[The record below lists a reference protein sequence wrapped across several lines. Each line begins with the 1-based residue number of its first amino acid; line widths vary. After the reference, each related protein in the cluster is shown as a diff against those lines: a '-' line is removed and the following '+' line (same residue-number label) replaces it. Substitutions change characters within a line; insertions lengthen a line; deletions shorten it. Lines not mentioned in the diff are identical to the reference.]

1 MRTTDTETGAGTG
14 ADPKAADPKADAAA
28 PDNAADSA
36 SPDSAPADAASDEAR
51 LTREA
56 ESQLSSLSTAP
67 GEERLNVPSIGLV
80 GWLRWFWRQLTSM
93 RVALILL
100 FLLSL
105 AAIPGSVVPQKA
117 VDSVKVEEFQKKHDV
132 LSPVYEKLQLFD
144 VYTSVWFS
152 AIYILLFVSLAGCIV
167 PRTWQFVGQLRSRPP
182 RAPRRLERM
191 PAYTT
196 WRTETDPDEVLGR
209 AGRLLGRRRFR
220 VDREGD
226 AVASEKGYLREAGN
240 LLFHIALI
248 VLLLAFAAGQLW
260 KSDGGK
266 LIIKGD
272 GFSNTLTQYDDF
284 KSGSLFDPDDLDSFG
299 FSLRDFHA
307 SYEESGPQKGTARDF
322 RAGVSYWQGPGG
334 KEKQGS
340 IEVNHPLEVGDSKV
354 FLNGNG
360 YAPVISVKDGKGR
373 TAYRGPV
380 AFLPQDG
387 NLTSSGVLKVTD
399 YRDAKGRKDQ
409 LGFQGFFVPTFGG
422 SGAGTMFSQS
432 PSLKYPVLFLTAY
445 HGDLGLDYGAAQSVY
460 QLDTKRMKQFK
471 KDDGSPLAKK
481 ILPGETMELPDGGGE
496 LKFEGVRQWAQF
508 QIVHQVGEGWALGG
522 ALAAIGGLAG
532 SLFIQRR
539 RVWVRA
545 VAGPD
550 GLTVV
555 EMAGLGRSESARLPE
570 ELGDLAYALQ
580 DGAPPAED
588 ADQQDAHQDD
598 ADRPPPADAA
608 DADSKADAAD
618 ADAKADA
625 ADADAHSDAHADEPA
640 DNDEESA
647 ETSPRGERQ

>member
-1 MRTTDTETGAGTG
+1 MRSTDTGTGTDNGTGTDSGSGSTGA
-14 ADPKAADPKADAAA
+14 ADA
-28 PDNAADSA
+28 PRNAEDGAEA
-36 SPDSAPADAASDEAR
+36 AASEESR
-51 LTREA
+51 LALEA
-56 ESQLSSLSTAP
+56 ESQLDQLSTLSTAP
-67 GEERLNVPSIGLV
+67 GEEKLNVPSMGVIG
-80 GWLRWFWRQLTSM
+80 WARWFWRQLTSM
-93 RVALILL
+93 RVALLLL

-105 AAIPGSVVPQKA
+105 ASIPGSVIPQTS

-152 AIYILLFVSLAGCIV
+152 AIYILLFISLAGCIV
-167 PRTWQFVGQLRSRPP
+167 PRTWQFTGQLRGRPP
-182 RAPRRLERM
+182 RAPRRLDRM
-191 PAYTT
+191 PVYTT
-196 WRTETDPDEVLGR
+196 WKTAAGQDDVLGS
-209 AGRLLGRRRFR
+209 AARLLGRRRFR
-220 VDREGD
+220 VQRDGD

-266 LIIKGD
+266 LIIQGD

-284 KSGSLFDPDDLDSFG
+284 KSGSLFDADDLDSFG
-299 FSLRDFHA
+299 FSLDGFDA
-307 SYEESGPQKGTARDF
+307 TYEESGPEKGTARTF
-322 RAGVSYWQGPGG
+322 RADVSYWQGADG
-334 KEKQGS
+334 KEKKSS
-340 IEVNHPLEVGDSKV
+340 IKVNHPLQVGDSKV

-360 YAPVISVKDGKGR
+360 YAPVVSVKDGKGR

-387 NLTSSGVLKVTD
+387 NLTSSGVVKVTD

-422 SGAGTMFSQS
+422 SGSGSMFSQS

-460 QLDTKRMKQFK
+460 QLETERMKQFK
-471 KDDGSPLAKK
+471 AAEGKPLAKK
-481 ILPGETMELPDGGGE
+481 ILPGESMKLPDGGGS
-496 LKFEGVRQWAQF
+496 LKFEGVRKWAQF
-508 QIVHQVGEGWALGG
+508 QVVHQVGNGWALGG
-522 ALAAIGGLAG
+522 ALTAIAGLAG

-550 GLTVV
+550 GRTVV
-555 EMAGLGRSESARLPE
+555 EMAGLGRSESAKLPD
-570 ELGDLAYALQ
+570 ELGDLAYSLQ
-580 DGAPPAED
+580 TDAPPAPAEAGTDSPEPGPESRPQPGSPPSPRPSTED
-588 ADQQDAHQDD
+588 G
-598 ADRPPPADAA
+598 
-608 DADSKADAAD
+608 
-618 ADAKADA
+618 
-625 ADADAHSDAHADEPA
+625 
-640 DNDEESA
+640 A
-647 ETSPRGERQ
+647 EASPRGERQ

>member
-1 MRTTDTETGAGTG
+1 MRTTDTGTG
-14 ADPKAADPKADAAA
+14 TDGDTGTGTAADTA
-28 PDNAADSA
+28 PDNSG
-36 SPDSAPADAASDEAR
+36 SGNGTPDTTAPDTTAPGDGTSDEAR

-67 GEERLNVPSIGLV
+67 GEERLNVPSIGVV
-80 GWLRWFWRQLTSM
+80 GWARWFWRQLTSM
-93 RVALILL
+93 RIALILL

-105 AAIPGSVVPQKA
+105 AAIPGSVIPQSN
-117 VDSVKVEEFQKKHDV
+117 VDTVKVEEFQKKHDV

-196 WRTETDPDEVLGR
+196 WRTEAEPEEVLGR
-209 AGRLLGRRRFR
+209 AGRLLGGRRFR
-220 VDREGD
+220 VEREGD

-240 LLFHIALI
+240 LVFHIALI

-266 LIIKGD
+266 LITKGD

-299 FSLRDFHA
+299 FTLKDFHA
-307 SYEESGPQKGTARDF
+307 SYEESGPQKGTARDY
-322 RAGVSYWQGPGG
+322 RADVSYWQGAGSR
-334 KEKQGS
+334 EKKAS
-340 IEVNHPLEVGDSKV
+340 IRVNHPLETGDSKV

-360 YAPVISVKDGKGR
+360 YAPVVSVKDGQGK
-373 TAYRGPV
+373 TAFRGPV
-380 AFLPQDG
+380 PFLPQDG
-387 NLTSSGVLKVTD
+387 NLTSSGVVKVTD
-399 YRDAKGRKDQ
+399 YKNAKGFKDQ

-422 SGAGTMFSQS
+422 SGSGSMFSQS

-445 HGDLGLDYGAAQSVY
+445 HGPLGFESVY
-460 QLDTKRMKQFK
+460 QLDTKPMKQFK
-471 KDDGSPLAKK
+471 KADGSPLAKK
-481 ILPGETMELPDGGGE
+481 LLPGETMKLPHGGGE

-545 VAGPD
+545 VPGPD

-580 DGAPPAED
+580 DGAPPAVD
-588 ADQQDAHQDD
+588 APVEKAS
-598 ADRPPPADAA
+598 ADEAPAEEAPAEEAPHAGQPAA
-608 DADSKADAAD
+608 DAPADETHD
-618 ADAKADA
+618 
-625 ADADAHSDAHADEPA
+625 ADADAHEPA

-647 ETSPRGERQ
+647 ETSPRGDRQ